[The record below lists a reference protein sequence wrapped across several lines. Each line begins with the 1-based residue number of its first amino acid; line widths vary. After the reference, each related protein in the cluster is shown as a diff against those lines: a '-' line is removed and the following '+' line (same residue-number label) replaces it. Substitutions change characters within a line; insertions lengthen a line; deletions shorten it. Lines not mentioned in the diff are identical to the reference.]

1 MECPFCKINLS
12 RTKILKEG
20 KSARVIFSNPRLM
33 PYHILIV
40 PKRHIEKIS
49 ELTKEELNEI
59 IDLIIKFEEK
69 ILSRISKG
77 CDIRQNYRPF
87 QQQNSLKVNHIH
99 FHLQP
104 RELYDELYKKC
115 QINEVDIFKVV
126 DLKDLDE
133 SKFS

>member
-1 MECPFCKINLS
+1 
-12 RTKILKEG
+12 
-20 KSARVIFSNPRLM
+20 M